1 MVLSGYTELQSIT
14 DAVNEGAIYKFLTK
28 PWDDERLRVH
38 VAEAFRQKDMADE
51 NRRLAREVH
60 SANHELALVNER
72 LEGLL
77 TRQREQTS
85 LEECRAANARGVLE
99 NVPTP
104 IVGVDADGMIA
115 FVNRDAQMLLSDAGA
130 LIGCDADE
138 VLPAGLRQVL
148 ALDAG
153 VHRRVELRGRWHR
166 AVCRA
171 MDDTT
176 ASGKLLVITPEFET
190 EVS

>member
-1 MVLSGYTELQSIT
+1 
-14 DAVNEGAIYKFLTK
+14 
-28 PWDDERLRVH
+28 
-38 VAEAFRQKDMADE
+38 
-51 NRRLAREVH
+51 
-60 SANHELALVNER
+60 
-72 LEGLL
+72 
-77 TRQREQTS
+77 
-85 LEECRAANARGVLE
+85 VLE

-138 VLPAGLRQVL
+138 VLPAGLCQVL

-171 MDDTT
+171 MDDATS
-176 ASGKLLVITPEFET
+176 SGKLLVITPEFET